1 MTFQIGDRV
10 QIKNLTE
17 NERQN
22 LPLFYSPSMT
32 AYEGKIGIIIDVCN
46 DALGNIVYLIEF
58 PDKKSWCWL
67 KDWIEPTNTYNAF

>member
-10 QIKNLTE
+10 QIKSLTE

-32 AYEGKIGIIIDVCN
+32 AYEGK
-46 DALGNIVYLIEF
+46 
-58 PDKKSWCWL
+58 
-67 KDWIEPTNTYNAF
+67 